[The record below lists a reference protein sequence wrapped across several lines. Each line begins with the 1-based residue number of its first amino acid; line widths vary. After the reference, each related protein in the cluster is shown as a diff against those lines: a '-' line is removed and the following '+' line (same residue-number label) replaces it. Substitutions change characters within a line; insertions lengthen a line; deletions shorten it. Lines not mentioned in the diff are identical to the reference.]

1 MGGIVKSVTK
11 VFKSAAKVVSGVVGA
26 VSGIAN
32 KAVSWLVPQPS
43 VPDYGSFSSPENLE
57 SARGILIN
65 KSSNNAQIPL
75 VYGQRELGVTRVYL
89 ETSGTDNQ
97 YLYMACVLCEGEI
110 DSIQSIKVDDKTVTW
125 TGSLTHGTVRDV
137 SSGDSN
143 FYKDSTSHIRVQA
156 FLGLDNQVASSVLT
170 TQSNWNSNYRLRGVA
185 YLAFRFKWNQDVFGS
200 IPDIKV
206 TLKGR
211 KVYDPRTATTAYS
224 NNSALCLLDYL
235 RNTRYGKG
243 LPNSAFETNFQSFQD
258 SADDCETQVTP
269 YSGGSTIDLAT
280 TNAVLDTSQKVI
292 DNVQKLL
299 NPMRAIFSYNQGAYI
314 LKVEKAGTATKTITS
329 DNVIGGIQIIGE
341 KKSKKY
347 NRIIGTFVN
356 PSKNYQE
363 DTVSFPPADDSGLP
377 LAEQHATLLA
387 EDNNVLLEGNFSFPC
402 VTNPYQAEELC
413 EIILK
418 RSRNALAINVTLTSE
433 FLDLAVGDIV
443 NVTYNTASFSAKPF
457 RVMGLTINIDSTVTV
472 ELIEHQN
479 DFYDYSN
486 KNQEPII
493 ADTSLPNPT
502 SIQPP
507 ASVTLTDDLVEYNDG
522 TVITRLRVTIG
533 ASTDNFVDQYEVEV
547 RQDTDRN
554 GGAIVDNFRILG
566 RGIALE
572 YQMLNVIDNATYTVR
587 VRGINAIGVK
597 STYVTAQRQ
606 IVGQTAVPSDV
617 ENFSINVIG
626 DQALLSWSSIPDL
639 DLDYYVIK
647 FSTDLV
653 TPTWQN
659 SVDLIDRVARPATS
673 VTVPLQT
680 GSYLI
685 KAQDKTGNQS
695 SNETI
700 ITTNIATVNFVNQ
713 TTINEHTTFT
723 GTKSGVSIETRD
735 TTNYIGLTPTGTIGD
750 TATRVPASGT
760 YEFANTID
768 LGAKFKAQFTA
779 SISQFIEDVSE
790 VFDNG
795 RPDATTLFDDGRPNP
810 FDGTSSGDAHTIL
823 QISTSDDNITYA
835 PFTQFLV
842 GEHIG
847 RYFKFRVL
855 FTSDNLKARSLI
867 SLLSVSASLAKRR
880 ESNNDIAS
888 GTGGKVITFDYAFKL
903 NPAIG
908 ISAQDMDTG
917 DYYTITSKSTSGFTI
932 EFFDSSATS
941 VNRTFDYIAEG
952 VGQVII

>member
-1 MGGIVKSVTK
+1 MGGIVKSVSK
-11 VFKSAAKVVSGVVGA
+11 VFKSATKVVSGVIGA

-32 KAVSWLVPQPS
+32 KAVSWLIPQPS

-57 SARGILIN
+57 TPRGILIN
-65 KSSNNAQIPL
+65 KSSNNAQIPV
-75 VYGQRELGVTRVYL
+75 VYGQRQLGVTRVYL

-143 FYKDSTSHIRVQA
+143 FYKNSTSHIRVQA

-211 KVYDPRTATTAYS
+211 KVYDPRTATTVYS

-269 YSGGSTIDLAT
+269 YSGGSTINLAT

-356 PSKNYQE
+356 PSKRYQE
-363 DTVSFPPADDSGLP
+363 DTVSFPPVDDSGLP

-443 NVTYNTASFSAKPF
+443 NVTYSTASFSAKPF
-457 RVMGLTINIDSTVTV
+457 RVMGLTINIDSTVTA

-493 ADTSLPNPT
+493 EDTSLPNPT

-522 TVITRLRVTIG
+522 TVITRLNIVIT
-533 ASTDNFVDQYEVEV
+533 ASPDKFVNRYEVEV
-547 RQDTDRN
+547 KQLTDRN
-554 GGAIVDNFRILG
+554 SNVVSDNFRIIG
-566 RGIALE
+566 QGISLN
-572 YQMLNVIDNATYTVR
+572 YQMLNVIDNAQYQVR
-587 VRGINAIGVK
+587 CRAINGLNVV
-597 STYVTAQRQ
+597 SSYVTANRQ

-617 ENFSINVIG
+617 EDFAINVIG
-626 DQALLSWSSIPDL
+626 DQALLSWSAIPDL
-639 DLDYYVIK
+639 DLDYYTIR
-647 FSTDLV
+647 FSTDLLN
-653 TPTWQN
+653 PSWAN
-659 SVDLIDRVARPATS
+659 SFDLVDRVGRPATNI
-673 VTVPLQT
+673 TLPLKT

-685 KAQDKTGNQS
+685 KANDKLGNQS
-695 SNETI
+695 ANETI
-700 ITTNIATVNFVNQ
+700 ISTNIASVNFVNQ
-713 TTINEHTTFT
+713 TTINEHTAFSGTKTDTSVTVINSNNYLGLTAT
-723 GTKSGVSIETRD
+723 GTV
-735 TTNYIGLTPTGTIGD
+735 GD
-750 TATRVPASGT
+750 NATRVPAEGF
-760 YEFANTID
+760 YEFSNTID

-779 SISQFIEDVSE
+779 TISQITEDVSE
-790 VFDNG
+790 FFDGG

-810 FDGTSSGDAHTIL
+810 FDGTAPAQAHTIL
-823 QISTSDDNITYA
+823 QISTSDDNVTYSA
-835 PFTQFLV
+835 YKQFV
-842 GEHIG
+842 TGEHIG
-847 RYFKFRVL
+847 RYFKFRVK
-855 FTSDNLKARSLI
+855 FTSNDTKARSLI
-867 SLLSVSASLAKRR
+867 SELSVNASLSKRV
-880 ESNNDIAS
+880 ESGNDISS
-888 GTGGKVITFDYAFKL
+888 GTGGKAITFDAGFKL

-908 ISAQDMDTG
+908 ISAQSMANG
-917 DYYTITSKSTSGFTI
+917 DYYSITSKSNTGFTI
-932 EFFDSSATS
+932 EFFNSSATS
-941 VNRTFDYIAEG
+941 IDRSFDYIAQG
-952 VGQVII
+952 VGQIIP